1 MGDRHSVLID
11 LDRKERRAAVWQR
24 IVLILIGTALAAAAL
39 LSQQRSGNEPVPT
52 PTATARPTGALL
64 AQQRSGEEPTPAPT
78 ATARPTGAM
87 LAPRAPLSSLALP
100 TSVTDVQLSAFPD
113 WLANEPPPASLRAVV
128 AIRGTMGIASVEG
141 LTVVNWTEHGVSYRL
156 ESLERTVADLVVLA
170 DSLR

>member
-39 LSQQRSGNEPVPT
+39 LSQQRGSDQ
-52 PTATARPTGALL
+52 A
-64 AQQRSGEEPTPAPT
+64 PTPAPT
-78 ATARPTGAM
+78 ATPKATGAI
-87 LAPRAPLSSLALP
+87 LAPRPQLSALSLP
-100 TSVTDVQLSAFPD
+100 TSVTDVELSAFPD

-156 ESLERTVADLVVLA
+156 ESLERSVADLVILA

>member
-1 MGDRHSVLID
+1 MSGTDRHSVLID

-39 LSQQRSGNEPVPT
+39 LSQQRGSDQ
-52 PTATARPTGALL
+52 A
-64 AQQRSGEEPTPAPT
+64 PTPAPT
-78 ATARPTGAM
+78 ATPKATGAL
-87 LAPRAPLSSLALP
+87 LAPGPQLSVLALP
-100 TSVTDVQLSAFPD
+100 TSVTDVDLSAFPD

-141 LTVVNWTEHGVSYRL
+141 LMVVNWTEHGVSYRL
-156 ESLERTVADLVVLA
+156 ESASRSVPELVALA

>member
-1 MGDRHSVLID
+1 MSGTDRHSVLID

-39 LSQQRSGNEPVPT
+39 LAQQRSREPGPAPA

-64 AQQRSGEEPTPAPT
+64 AP
-78 ATARPTGAM
+78 RPQ
-87 LAPRAPLSSLALP
+87 LSSLALP
-100 TSVTDVQLSAFPD
+100 SSVTDVQLSAFPD
-113 WLANEPPPASLRAVV
+113 WLANEPPTASLRAVV

-156 ESLERTVADLVVLA
+156 ESMERSVADLVVLA

>member
-1 MGDRHSVLID
+1 MSGTDRHSVLID

-39 LSQQRSGNEPVPT
+39 LAQQRSREPGPAPA
-52 PTATARPTGALL
+52 PTASARPTGALL
-64 AQQRSGEEPTPAPT
+64 AP
-78 ATARPTGAM
+78 RPQ
-87 LAPRAPLSSLALP
+87 LSSLALP
-100 TSVTDVQLSAFPD
+100 SSVTDVQLSAFPD
-113 WLANEPPPASLRAVV
+113 WLANEPPAASLRAVV

-156 ESLERTVADLVVLA
+156 ESMERSVADLVVLA

>member
-1 MGDRHSVLID
+1 LGDRHSVLID

-39 LSQQRSGNEPVPT
+39 LAQQRSGEERVPA

-64 AQQRSGEEPTPAPT
+64 AP
-78 ATARPTGAM
+78 RPQ
-87 LAPRAPLSSLALP
+87 LSALSLP
-100 TSVTDVQLSAFPD
+100 TSVTDVELSAFPD

-141 LTVVNWTEHGVSYRL
+141 LMVVNWTEHGVSYRL
-156 ESLERTVADLVVLA
+156 ESASRSVTELVVLA